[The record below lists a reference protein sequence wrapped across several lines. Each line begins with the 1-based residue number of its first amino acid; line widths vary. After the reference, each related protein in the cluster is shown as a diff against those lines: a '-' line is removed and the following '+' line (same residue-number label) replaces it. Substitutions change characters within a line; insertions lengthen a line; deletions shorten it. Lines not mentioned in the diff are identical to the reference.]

1 MDVIKKK
8 TTPNSA
14 HYIIQTRPGYYPCR
28 ISNQIV
34 ADFKRG
40 LITHETTLSAT
51 RHLNSKNK
59 HGNHRH
65 KSHVMPELDFNC
77 SISMFDDHHQQ
88 RSHYS
93 HKREEGKSRTNHNY
107 FPKVYAPLNKSNE
120 KTINYYNRRIV
131 VLPSSNFRD
140 QTRSCKYLFYY
151 VECMPSLML
160 DSNFLLFLLYPS
172 K

>member
-14 HYIIQTRPGYYPCR
+14 HYVIQTRPGYYPCR

-51 RHLNSKNK
+51 RHLNSKSK
-59 HGNHRH
+59 HVNRHRH
-65 KSHVMPELDFNC
+65 ASHVIPELDFNC
-77 SISMFDDHHQQ
+77 TISMFDDDHHH

-93 HKREEGKSRTNHNY
+93 HKRDEDKSRTNHNH
-107 FPKVYAPLNKSNE
+107 FPKVYTPLNKSNE
-120 KTINYYNRRIV
+120 KAVNYFNRRIV

-140 QTRSCKYLFYY
+140 QMRSCKHLFYC
-151 VECMPSLML
+151 V
-160 DSNFLLFLLYPS
+160 
-172 K
+172 